1 LRSKDSRAVW
11 RGAIGKVPVRA
22 TRWWPTLRHARF
34 GGGLGEKAAR
44 TSLVA
49 HPTPLSAAAQAWR
62 CYDFQCQGS
71 GTTFFRSSSFF
82 SPLRMKRGGASKKR
96 RLILLLSVGWVP
108 PSLPPSG
115 ACLNLGTSIPVGSL
129 NAAEGYTEPGLRLFS
144 CTLVHLRNGFRT
156 RTGSQK
162 RSLGL
167 YRVMGT
173 SWAMAHTKPTSSRA
187 MATVTT
193 LACLPLATRRR

>member
-1 LRSKDSRAVW
+1 MACRR
-11 RGAIGKVPVRA
+11 R
-22 TRWWPTLRHARF
+22 
-34 GGGLGEKAAR
+34 R
-44 TSLVA
+44 TA
-49 HPTPLSAAAQAWR
+49 SAALPLPATPDAQR

-71 GTTFFRSSSFF
+71 GTIFFRSSSFF
-82 SPLRMKRGGASKKR
+82 SPLRMKRGGARKKR

-108 PSLPPSG
+108 PSLHPSG
-115 ACLNLGTSIPVGSL
+115 ACLNRGTSIPVGSL

-144 CTLVHLRNGFRT
+144 CTLVPLRNGFRT

-162 RSLGL
+162 RSWGL

-187 MATVTT
+187 MAPVTT
-193 LACLPLATRRR
+193 LAGLPLAPRRR